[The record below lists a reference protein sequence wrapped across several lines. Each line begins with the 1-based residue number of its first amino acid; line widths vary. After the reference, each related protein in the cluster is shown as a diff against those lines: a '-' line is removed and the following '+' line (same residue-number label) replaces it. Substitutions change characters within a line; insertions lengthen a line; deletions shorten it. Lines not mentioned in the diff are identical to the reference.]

1 MFQSYLST
9 FMVER
14 NLSAGAL
21 YRFKAYKVRANG
33 DISEP
38 ETTPW
43 FRTFESKWK
52 DIFFFTRACKT
63 LVRAPSTESENC
75 LFAH

>member
-1 MFQSYLST
+1 MFQSYESDRI
-9 FMVER
+9 VER

-21 YRFKAYKVRANG
+21 YRFKAYRVTANG

-43 FRTFESKWK
+43 FRTFESK
-52 DIFFFTRACKT
+52 
-63 LVRAPSTESENC
+63 
-75 LFAH
+75 